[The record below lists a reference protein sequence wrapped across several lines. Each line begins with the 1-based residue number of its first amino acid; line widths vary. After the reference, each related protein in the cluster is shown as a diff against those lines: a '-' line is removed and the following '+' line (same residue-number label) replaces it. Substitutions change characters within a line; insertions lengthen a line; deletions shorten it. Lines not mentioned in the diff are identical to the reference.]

1 MDVIKLKEFT
11 DPQRAKVHD
20 EVVDAVKKNP
30 DEFINRYVEQK
41 ASFGG
46 RYVSADLFKEMFE
59 QYGASRE
66 SRNYYNNV
74 VHNPAAVLSSEQF
87 NRILKD
93 KSEPT
98 RDTVVFLTGIPGAG
112 KTSSVLEKN
121 ASNDLVGLKP
131 TFKMVF
137 EGKLDDP
144 KTSFPKIQQVLDEG
158 YKPVLLAVHRQ
169 PEVALEHTFQRFNE
183 EGRGA
188 SIETMASIQGKL
200 PDGLSAIH
208 KHFGNDVQLIVRDF
222 RDKKNPQDLVGWE
235 NLNILKSE
243 GRYEDI
249 KHKLTECVEKAHKQG
264 RISDDCYLQANG
276 KAPRPIIKE
285 LAEQHQQTRQ
295 TDESRRSIP
304 QGSGQR
310 LIVKD
315 EVKAKLVKQ
324 IKERLKESKK
334 PPQRSQVNKKPGDV
348 ER

>member
-1 MDVIKLKEFT
+1 MDDIILKKFD
-11 DPQRAKVHD
+11 DPQRTKVHD

-30 DEFINRYVEQK
+30 DEFINRYVELK

-46 RYVSADLFKEMFE
+46 RYVAADLFKETFE

-93 KSEPT
+93 KSEPQ
-98 RDTVVFLTGIPGAG
+98 RDKVVFLTGIPGAG
-112 KTSSVLEKN
+112 KTSSVLEKD
-121 ASNDLVGLKP
+121 ASNDLIGLKP
-131 TFKMVF
+131 DFKMVF

-144 KTSFPKIQQVLDEG
+144 KTSFQKIQQVLDEG
-158 YKPVLLAVHRQ
+158 YKPIILAVHRQ

-208 KHFGNDVQLIVRDF
+208 KNFGNDVQLVVRDF
-222 RDKKNPQDLVGWE
+222 RDKENPKDLVGWE

-249 KHKLTECVEKAHKQG
+249 KHTLIQCVEQAHKQG

-276 KAPRPIIKE
+276 KAPRPIIKK

-295 TDESRRSIP
+295 TDEPRRNIP
-304 QGSGQR
+304 QRSGQR
-310 LIVKD
+310 PILSDDVREKVRQGI
-315 EVKAKLVKQ
+315 AKKFEQVNEK
-324 IKERLKESKK
+324 IKK
-334 PPQRSQVNKKPGDV
+334 PPQDI

>member
-1 MDVIKLKEFT
+1 MDDIILKKFD

-30 DEFINRYVEQK
+30 DEFISRYVEQK
-41 ASFGG
+41 ASFSG
-46 RYVSADLFKEMFE
+46 RYVAADLFKETFE

-87 NRILKD
+87 NRVLKD
-93 KSEPT
+93 KSEPQ
-98 RDTVVFLTGIPGAG
+98 RDKVVFLTGIPGAG

-131 TFKMVF
+131 DFKMVF

-158 YKPVLLAVHRQ
+158 YKPVILAVHRQ

-208 KHFGNDVQLIVRDF
+208 KHFGNDVQLVVRDF
-222 RDKKNPQDLVGWE
+222 RDKENPKDLVGWE

-249 KHKLTECVEKAHKQG
+249 KHKLTKCVEQAHKQG

-295 TDESRRSIP
+295 TDEPRRSIS

-310 LIVKD
+310 PVLSDDVREKIRQGI
-315 EVKAKLVKQ
+315 AKKFELVHAKT
-324 IKERLKESKK
+324 KK
-334 PPQRSQVNKKPGDV
+334 PPQDI